1 MLLFILFHHMF
12 CITALFSNDT
22 LILSDMFFNYFFF
35 LCSSQD
41 RSTPTKE
48 PTMCHVNSSPATED
62 VGHNNDG
69 YQHAF
74 SHNKSTPPRED
85 NTKVRRAPP
94 CSRKEGI
101 VVSLFILSS
110 ALPVLVFFYVYVV
123 PVLQPPP
130 NLYIRLVGVDGLD
143 PQRSPPE
150 PLAFHLAVDA
160 DEASPG
166 QGNKACGGGGNSMLR
181 VSYRGMILVWGRVP

>member
-22 LILSDMFFNYFFF
+22 LILSDMFFNYFF

-101 VVSLFILSS
+101 VVSLFILAS

>member
-22 LILSDMFFNYFFF
+22 LILSDMFFNYFF

-101 VVSLFILSS
+101 VVSLFILAS
-110 ALPVLVFFYVYVV
+110 ALPVLVFCPSSMSY
-123 PVLQPPP
+123 QCS
-130 NLYIRLVGVDGLD
+130 
-143 PQRSPPE
+143 SPHPT
-150 PLAFHLAVDA
+150 
-160 DEASPG
+160 STSG
-166 QGNKACGGGGNSMLR
+166 S
-181 VSYRGMILVWGRVP
+181 